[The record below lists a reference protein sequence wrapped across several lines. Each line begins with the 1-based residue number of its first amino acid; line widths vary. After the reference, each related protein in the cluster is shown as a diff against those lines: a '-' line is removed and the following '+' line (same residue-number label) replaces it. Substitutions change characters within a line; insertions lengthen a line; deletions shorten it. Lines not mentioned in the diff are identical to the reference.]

1 MAAGKSTSYVRKND
15 FDMNRVHKGM
25 QKSERSRK
33 IAAQQ
38 KNFRRNLQP
47 KSARRKNW
55 IPEDL
60 DLEHLDEWGGEEEE
74 FGGRE
79 RIMPR
84 DETERRRALEKA
96 VLNAPATRNGSKVS
110 AAAPDATEIAP
121 AAADSAL
128 DSTANGAR
136 GPRLDGLV
144 VEFGSGLARVDT
156 TDGVVLCSLRGALA
170 DQVTGYTNAVAA
182 GDRVQISLDGAG
194 GGVIENVLPRRTVLT
209 RPDVFRAHLRQI
221 VVANAD
227 QLLIVASWREP
238 AIWYEF
244 VDRYLIT
251 AMRNQL
257 PAVLCVNKVDLAES
271 HAELEEGLSPY
282 HRLGV
287 RVLLTSAQTGAGIAE
302 LAEQLAGR
310 TTVLAGLSGV
320 GKSSLLGAVQP
331 ALALRVSAVSVR
343 KHEGRHTT
351 TQATLY
357 RLDETT
363 SVVDT
368 PGIREIGVA
377 GLGRSELATFFP
389 EMAEVGECRFRN
401 CTHANEPDC
410 AVRTAARRG
419 VIAETR
425 YASYRKIL
433 GELEG

>member
-1 MAAGKSTSYVRKND
+1 
-15 FDMNRVHKGM
+15 M

-47 KSARRKNW
+47 KGARRKNW

-60 DLEHLDEWGGEEEE
+60 DLEHLDEWAGEEEE

-84 DETERRRALEKA
+84 DEGERRRALEKA
-96 VLNAPATRNGSKVS
+96 VLTAPATRRGSKPD
-110 AAAPDATEIAP
+110 AAANGDAAGAAPTLMAGDSGPAFSPDVTV
-121 AAADSAL
+121 
-128 DSTANGAR
+128 NGAR

-156 TDGVVLCSLRGALA
+156 TEGVVLCSLRGALA
-170 DQVTGYTNAVAA
+170 DQETGFTNAVAA
-182 GDRVQISLDGAG
+182 GDQVRISLDGAG
-194 GGVIENVLPRRTVLT
+194 GGVIEHVLPRRTVLT
-209 RPDVFRAHLRQI
+209 RPDVFRTHLRQI

-244 VDRYLIT
+244 VDRYLIA

-257 PAVLCVNKVDLAES
+257 PALLCVNKVDLAAS
-271 HAELEEGLSPY
+271 PAEIEEGLAPY
-282 HRLGV
+282 HRLGIP
-287 RVLLTSAQTGAGIAE
+287 VLLTSAETGEGIPV

-310 TTVLAGLSGV
+310 STVLAGLSGV

-331 ALALRVSAVSVR
+331 ALNLRVSAVSLR

-368 PGIREIGVA
+368 PGIREIGIA
-377 GLGRSELATFFP
+377 GLAASELAAFFP
-389 EMAEVGECRFRN
+389 EMAGVGECRFRN
-401 CTHANEPDC
+401 CTHVGEPDC

-419 VIAETR
+419 LIAATR

-433 GELEG
+433 GELAG

>member
-1 MAAGKSTSYVRKND
+1 MASAKQAFHSGKND
-15 FDMNRVHKGM
+15 FDVNRVHKGM

-60 DLEHLDEWGGEEEE
+60 DLERLDEWADEE
-74 FGGRE
+74 FDDRE

-84 DETERRRALEKA
+84 DEGERRRALEKA
-96 VLNAPATRNGSKVS
+96 AFS
-110 AAAPDATEIAP
+110 AALASNGRGPAADTPIATPPD
-121 AAADSAL
+121 AADSTAA
-128 DSTANGAR
+128 STNGH
-136 GPRLDGLV
+136 RLDGLV

-156 TDGVVLCSLRGALA
+156 GDGVLLCSLRGALA
-170 DQVTGYTNAVAA
+170 DQETGFTNAVAA
-182 GDRVQISLDGAG
+182 GDRVQISPDGAG
-194 GGVIENVLPRRTVLT
+194 GGVIEVVLPRRTLLT
-209 RPDVFRAHLRQI
+209 RPDVFRSHLRQI

-244 VDRYLIT
+244 VDRYLIA

-271 HAELEEGLSPY
+271 SAEIEQEVAPY
-282 HRLGV
+282 HSLGIP
-287 RVLLTSAQTGAGIAE
+287 VLLTSAETGAGIPA
-302 LAEQLAGR
+302 LVEQLAGR

-320 GKSSLLGAVQP
+320 GKSSLLSAVQP
-331 ALALRVSAVSVR
+331 ELNLRVSAVSAR
-343 KHEGRHTT
+343 RHEGRHTT
-351 TQATLY
+351 TQASLF

-368 PGIREIGVA
+368 PGIREIGLA
-377 GLGRSELATFFP
+377 GLRRADLAAFFP
-389 EMAEVGECRFRN
+389 EMADVGTCRFRN
-401 CTHANEPDC
+401 CTHADEPDC
-410 AVRTAARRG
+410 AVRAAVRRET
-419 VIAETR
+419 IAATR
-425 YASYRKIL
+425 YASYRAIL
-433 GELEG
+433 KDLKEG